1 MARSALVA
9 LVALSLCGCEGVRL
23 DLGSS
28 APLLTGGDG
37 GAAGSAAAGAPAA
50 SGSSTGGLGRE
61 WSEPMLLFAQEAGV
75 LFSNATLTEDE
86 LELIYTQELQ
96 GDDKLVSLHQRSRLA
111 LDGAWSAS
119 IELNVGSD
127 VSSPALAA
135 GGELLWLGQNVD
147 GGLGQTDIWQ
157 SRREAGAWSIPE
169 HLDAPLNSA
178 SDDVPRPP
186 ALDGTIMPISSKRH
200 GGARYQI
207 YLATRASADQPWQD
221 VSRDLLGNV
230 NSDDYE
236 SVDGFLA
243 EGGLALYFSST
254 RDADQKGELFVAR
267 RDSLQA
273 EFGEPVPLDVN
284 TAADERDPWLSS
296 DGRRLYFTS
305 DRLTADYEQYAIYMS
320 QRAR

>member
-1 MARSALVA
+1 MVRSALVA
-9 LVALSLCGCEGVRL
+9 LVALSLCGCDGVRL

-28 APLLTGGDG
+28 SPLLTGGDG
-37 GAAGSAAAGAPAA
+37 GASGSAGGGSLAA
-50 SGSSTGGLGRE
+50 SGNSAGGPRRE
-61 WSEPMLLFAQEAGV
+61 WSEPIQPFTQEAGV

-96 GDDKLVSLHQRSRLA
+96 GDDKPVSLHQRSREILG
-111 LDGAWSAS
+111 GAWSSA
-119 IELNVGSD
+119 IELNLASD
-127 VSSPALAA
+127 VSSPALSP
-135 GGELLWLGQNVD
+135 GGELLWFGQNAD

-157 SRREAGAWSIPE
+157 SRREGSAWSIPE

-186 ALDGTIMPISSKRH
+186 AIDGTLMPISSKRH
-200 GGARYQI
+200 GGTRYQI

-221 VSRDLLGNV
+221 VSRDLLGSV
-230 NSDDYE
+230 NSDEYE

-243 EGGLALYFSST
+243 EGGLELYFSST
-254 RDADQKGELFVAR
+254 RNPGQRSDLFVAR

-273 EFGEPVPLDVN
+273 EFGQPVPLDVN
-284 TAADERDPWLSS
+284 TVADERDPWLSS

-305 DRLTADYEQYAIYMS
+305 DRPSADYEQYAIYMS